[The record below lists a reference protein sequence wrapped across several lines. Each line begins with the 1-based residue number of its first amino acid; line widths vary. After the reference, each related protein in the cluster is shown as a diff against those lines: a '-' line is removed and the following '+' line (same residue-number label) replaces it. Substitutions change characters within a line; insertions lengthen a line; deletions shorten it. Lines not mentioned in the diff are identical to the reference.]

1 MIPAGSTVQ
10 YVKYAGVSRTTRTM
24 NIADI
29 ATKEFIEVDVGT
41 RMGKVRST
49 FEDGN
54 PKGIIVTNDGE
65 YEGVLSEREVLQS
78 HVEDDAKV
86 AALIKPSRNSPAPKI
101 DRQEDVRETARM
113 LIESNSKVAPVFE
126 NEELWGVITDDAIL
140 EAVLENLDA
149 LTVED
154 IYTSDP
160 VTLQEQDG
168 IGKAINHL
176 REHGVSRLPILNESG
191 FLTGVVTTHDIADF
205 VIRENNKTT
214 VGDRVGDTD
223 RMLDVP
229 IYDIM
234 NSPVRTTSLGKTAK
248 EAVETMLDDDYAGLM
263 VTPEDDDRV
272 VIGVITKTDVL
283 RALTFTEEEHMDVQI
298 TNISMLDTITREG
311 ITESIQDVSDKYADM
326 QVMHAHVR
334 FTEHKEKLRGTPLV
348 QCQIRLR
355 TNKSQVAGTGE
366 GYGAEN
372 AFRVALDKLERNVL
386 ELKGVTSDEEYRG
399 QLLRKLNEL

>member
-1 MIPAGSTVQ
+1 
-10 YVKYAGVSRTTRTM
+10 M

-29 ATKEFIEVDVGT
+29 ATQEYIEVDVGT

-54 PKGIIVTNDGE
+54 PKGIIVTNDGD
-65 YEGVLSEREVLQS
+65 YEGVISEREVLQS

-86 AALIKPSRNSPAPKI
+86 AALIKPSRSAPAPRVSR
-101 DRQEDVRETARM
+101 DEDVRETARV
-113 LIESNSKVAPVFE
+113 LIESNAKMAPVFE
-126 NEELWGVITDDAIL
+126 NDELWGVISSDGVL

-149 LTVED
+149 LTVD
-154 IYTSDP
+154 DVYTSDP
-160 VTLQEQDG
+160 ETVQEGDG
-168 IGKAINHL
+168 VGTVINIL
-176 REHGVSRLPILNESG
+176 REHGISRIPVLNENDY
-191 FLTGVVTTHDIADF
+191 LTGVVTTHDIADF
-205 VIRENNKTT
+205 VIRENERMTT
-214 VGDRVGDTD
+214 GDRVGDND

-229 IYDIM
+229 VYDIM
-234 NSPVRTTSLGKTAK
+234 NSPVETTTLDTTVD
-248 EAVETMLDDDYAGLM
+248 EAVETMLELDYGGLM
-263 VTPEDDDRV
+263 VTPDDDDRV

-283 RALTFTEEEHMDVQI
+283 RALTFTEEERMDVQI
-298 TNISMLDTITREG
+298 TNISMLDTITRES
-311 ITESIQDVSDKYADM
+311 ITESIQDVSDKYAEM

-334 FTEHKEKLRGTPLV
+334 FKEHKEKLRGTPLV

-355 TNKSQVAGTGE
+355 TNKGQVAGTGE

-386 ELKGVTSDEEYRG
+386 EVKGITSDEEYRG

>member
-1 MIPAGSTVQ
+1 
-10 YVKYAGVSRTTRTM
+10 M

-29 ATKEFIEVDVGT
+29 ATTEFIEVDVGT
-41 RMGKVRST
+41 RMGKVRSL

-54 PKGIIVTNDGE
+54 PKGFIVTNDGE
-65 YEGVLSEREVLQS
+65 YEGVISEREVLQS

-86 AALIKPSRNSPAPKI
+86 AALTKPSRNAPAPKV
-101 DRQEDVRETARM
+101 DRQEDVRETARV
-113 LIESNSKVAPVFE
+113 LVESNAKVAPVFE
-126 NEELWGVITDDAIL
+126 NGELWGVITDDAIL

-154 IYTSDP
+154 IYTADP
-160 VTLQEQDG
+160 VTLDEDDG
-168 IGKAINHL
+168 IGKAINLL
-176 REHGVSRLPILNESG
+176 REHGISRLPVMNENGYLS
-191 FLTGVVTTHDIADF
+191 GVVTTHDIADF
-205 VIRENNKTT
+205 VIRKSNSTT
-214 VGDRVGDTD
+214 TGDRVGDSQ

-229 IYDIM
+229 VYDIM
-234 NSPVRTTSLGKTAK
+234 NSPVETITLEATAK
-248 EAVETMLDDDYAGLM
+248 EAVEAMLEQDFAGLM
-263 VTPEDDDRV
+263 VTPDDDDRI

-298 TNISMLDTITREG
+298 TNISMLDTISR
-311 ITESIQDVSDKYADM
+311 ESIVQGVEEVADKYADM

-334 FTEHKEKLRGTPLV
+334 FHEHNEKLRGTPLV

-355 TNKSQVAGTGE
+355 TNQGQVAGTGE

-372 AFRVALDKLERNVL
+372 SFRVALDKLERNVL

-399 QLLRKLNEL
+399 QLLRKLNEI